1 MFIVGLLS
9 WWYGEGWR
17 QRIFIIRDRLASIVD
32 YFSIDLLLKTLF
44 APYRQISAGS
54 VNGPIGVRW
63 RAFVDQL
70 ISRCI
75 GAIMRT
81 ILILVGGLTILLFSI
96 VGLLVLILWG
106 IVPLLPFM
114 GIAMTTIGW
123 TPLWN

>member
-9 WWYGEGWR
+9 WWYGAGWR
-17 QRIFIIRDRLASIVD
+17 QRALIIRERLASIVD

-44 APYRQISAGS
+44 APYRQISAGR
-54 VNGPIGVRW
+54 VDGPLDVKW

-81 ILILVGGLTILLFSI
+81 ILILVGGFAIIFSGS
-96 VGLLVLILWG
+96 VGLIILVLWG
-106 IVPLLPFM
+106 VVPLLPFI
-114 GIAMTTIGW
+114 GILMTMIGW
-123 TPLWN
+123 TPVWN